1 MPFPA
6 LSRTRIVYY
15 TSFATDFAW
24 FAFLF
29 SITRWLAETGSSTI
43 HLGLFG
49 ACASVSYAVSGPFA
63 GWISDRFGPRR
74 VMLCGALAAILV
86 LVTCALWRS
95 RPVFYAMAIACGIAV
110 SLIYPP
116 LIAWLT
122 EDGKDTSRRLFLFCI
137 AWNAGVIAAQMT
149 SGWLYVVRPEL
160 PLLASVIPMAGIA
173 VLMWRG
179 RPGTSETAVRRTGPT
194 ETDHDPSPRAR
205 VFVYM
210 AWLSNAAGSLSFSL
224 VVHLFP
230 SLALELGISPPLHGA
245 MLALNR
251 TAVIATYFLMY
262 RFTFWRYRLWTALAA
277 QAIAMTGL
285 AILGFARS
293 TPVLTFGLMLTAL
306 MLGYNYFAS
315 IYYSTRAFRPER
327 KGMVSGIHEASLA
340 LGGGLGAL
348 GGGLIGAAYGVRAP
362 YRLCVVLLALFLAVQ
377 WAIHRFHI
385 AGTRPEEADL
395 KSSAMV

>member
-1 MPFPA
+1 MHFPA
-6 LSRTRIVYY
+6 LSRTHVVYY

-29 SITRWLAETGSSTI
+29 SITRWLAETGSSTW

-49 ACASVSYAVSGPFA
+49 ACASVSYAVSGPLS

-74 VMLCGALAAILV
+74 VMLTGAAATVLV
-86 LVTCALWRS
+86 LITSALWRS
-95 RPVFYAMAIACGIAV
+95 RPVFYAMAVACGIAV

-122 EDGKDTSRRLFLFCI
+122 EDGQDTSRRLFLFCI
-137 AWNAGVIAAQMT
+137 AWNVGVIAAQLT
-149 SGWLYVVRPEL
+149 SGWLYVLRPEL
-160 PLLASVIPMAGIA
+160 PLLASVIPIAGIVA
-173 VLMWRG
+173 LMWRG
-179 RPGTSETAVRRTGPT
+179 RPSPPEPAVLHPVAAAAAG
-194 ETDHDPSPRAR
+194 TDHDASPRAR
-205 VFVYM
+205 AFVYM

-251 TAVIATYFLMY
+251 LAVIGTYFLMY
-262 RFTFWRYRLWTALAA
+262 RFTYWRYRLWTAIAA
-277 QAIAMTGL
+277 QALAMVGL
-285 AILGFARS
+285 AILGFASS
-293 TPVLTFGLMLTAL
+293 TPALTLGLILTAL

-327 KGMVSGIHEASLA
+327 KGLVSGIHEASLA

-362 YRLCVVLLALFLAVQ
+362 YRLCVALLALFVAVQ
-377 WAIHRFHI
+377 WTIYRLHV
-385 AGTRPEEADL
+385 AGRTARTP
-395 KSSAMV
+395 

>member
-1 MPFPA
+1 M

-29 SITRWLAETGSSTI
+29 SITRWLAETGSSTW

-49 ACASVSYAVSGPFA
+49 ACASISYAVSGPLA
-63 GWISDRFGPRR
+63 GWISDRFGARR
-74 VMLCGALAAILV
+74 VMLCGAAATILV
-86 LVTCALWRS
+86 LITCALWRS
-95 RPVFYAMAIACGIAV
+95 RPVFYVMAAACGIAV

-122 EDGKDTSRRLFLFCI
+122 EDGRDTSRRLFLFCI
-137 AWNAGVIAAQMT
+137 AWNGGVIAAQLT
-149 SGWLYVVRPEL
+149 SGWLYVLRPEL
-160 PLLASVIPMAGIA
+160 PLLASVIPMSGII
-173 VLMWRG
+173 VLMLRWR
-179 RPGTSETAVRRTGPT
+179 PVASETAVRPAEPG
-194 ETDHDPSPRAR
+194 EADHDPSPRAR
-205 VFVYM
+205 AFVYM

-230 SLALELGISPPLHGA
+230 SLALEAGISPPLHGA

-251 TAVIATYFLMY
+251 MAVIGTYFLMH
-262 RFTFWRYRLWTALAA
+262 RFTFWRYRLWTAVVS
-277 QAIAMTGL
+277 QVIAMTGL

-293 TPVLTFGLMLTAL
+293 TPALTLGLVLTAL

-315 IYYSTRAFRPER
+315 IYYSTRAFGPER

-348 GGGLIGAAYGVRAP
+348 GGGMIGAAYGVRAP
-362 YRLCVVLLALFLAVQ
+362 YQICVVMLALFLALQ
-377 WAIHRFHI
+377 WAIHRFRP
-385 AGTRPEEADL
+385 AGIPRLKADL
-395 KSSAMV
+395 KSSALV

>member
-6 LSRTRIVYY
+6 LTRTRVVYY

-29 SITRWLAETGSSTI
+29 SITRWLAETGSSVW

-49 ACASVSYAVSGPFA
+49 ACASVSYAVSGPLS

-74 VMLCGALAAILV
+74 VMLCGAVATILV
-86 LVTCALWRS
+86 LLTCALWRS
-95 RPVFYAMAIACGIAV
+95 RPVFYAMAVACGIAV

-122 EDGKDTSRRLFLFCI
+122 QDEEDTSRRLFLFCI
-137 AWNAGVIAAQMT
+137 AWNTGVIAAQLT
-149 SGWLYVVRPEL
+149 SGWLYVLRPEL
-160 PLLASVIPMAGIA
+160 PLLASVIPMAGIV
-173 VLMWRG
+173 VLMLRA
-179 RPGTSETAVRRTGPT
+179 RRLDASARAVHAPAAP
-194 ETDHDPSPRAR
+194 EDAAYDSSPRAR
-205 VFVYM
+205 AFVYM

-230 SLALELGISPPLHGA
+230 ALALEEGISPPLHGA
-245 MLALNR
+245 MLAINR
-251 TAVIATYFLMY
+251 LAVIGTYFLMY
-262 RFTFWRYRLWTALAA
+262 RFTFWRYRLWTAIIA
-277 QAIAMTGL
+277 QAIAMVGPGL
-285 AILGFARS
+285 LGFAHS
-293 TPVLTFGLMLTAL
+293 IAALTIGLVLTAL

-348 GGGLIGAAYGVRAP
+348 GGGLIGATYGVRAP
-362 YRLCVVLLALFLAVQ
+362 YRLCVVLLALFVAVQ
-377 WAIHRFHI
+377 WAIYRFHV
-385 AGTRPEEADL
+385 AEKPA
-395 KSSAMV
+395 SAR